1 MKMTSQKTSIFFG
14 GDHMYEGIPDWLVPF
29 LTPYA
34 YSPNRQFLR
43 DLDPQSRVEAIL
55 KFGFLE
61 LLSTYEG
68 FLVSDGGIGF
78 DNFIDSN
85 NDIFMVLN
93 GG

>member
-1 MKMTSQKTSIFFG
+1 
-14 GDHMYEGIPDWLVPF
+14 MYEGVPDWLVPF

-61 LLSTYEG
+61 LLSTFEG
-68 FLVSDGGIGF
+68 FLVSDGGTVF
-78 DNFIDSN
+78 DNFIDAN

>member
-1 MKMTSQKTSIFFG
+1 
-14 GDHMYEGIPDWLVPF
+14 MYEGVPDWLVPF

-61 LLSTYEG
+61 LLSTFEG
-68 FLVSDGGIGF
+68 FFS
-78 DNFIDSN
+78 
-85 NDIFMVLN
+85 
-93 GG
+93 